1 MKQIDRYSV
10 RFVVVD
16 KYQDAKAKVL
26 KVRVPLKYGKWQQ
39 NIVSKM
45 KRMKVNKIL
54 TVV

>member
-16 KYQDAKAKVL
+16 KDRDAKANEL
-26 KVRVPLKYGKWQQ
+26 KVRVPMKYGKWQQ

-45 KRMKVNKIL
+45 KSMKVNKIL